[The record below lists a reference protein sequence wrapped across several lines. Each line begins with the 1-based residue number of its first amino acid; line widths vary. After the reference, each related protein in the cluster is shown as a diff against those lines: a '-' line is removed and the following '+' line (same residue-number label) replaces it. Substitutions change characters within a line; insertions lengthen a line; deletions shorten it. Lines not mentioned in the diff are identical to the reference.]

1 MKKSLTVM
9 GLVFG
14 LAALAFPAIVTNT
27 NQSAFYLRHLAR
39 NASTDIDAVY
49 YNPAGLTK
57 LSDGFHL
64 ALHNQSIFQ
73 EKKVVN
79 EFPAL
84 NAREYVGKVNVPVF
98 PTFFAVYKKGSL
110 AFSFGFG
117 PNAGG
122 GSADFA
128 KGIPSFEIPIAQL
141 PALIS
146 GMGIPTSK
154 YGVDIALKGSSVYY
168 GFQAGVSYAITD
180 SFTMAFGV
188 RYISAVD
195 TYEGHL
201 NSVTVN
207 PTYPALGLTGA
218 MIPATTFFT
227 AVGQAGYAAAVK
239 DKAVDVK
246 QTGTAWTPIWSMF
259 FVPCEGLHLS
269 LRYENGTS
277 LELVNKTTK
286 DDTGMFPNGKKS
298 GKDIPAIAAVGV
310 DYLFSPKFRGSF
322 SLSYYL
328 DKDADWDGRE
338 MYVDKNSYEV
348 GLGLEYQVTDMIGL
362 SGGYL
367 MTRYGLAAS
376 FQSDISHTLSADTLG
391 GGFRVKLGEKIDL
404 DLSAFYVM
412 YKDASKTIAYPPF
425 GSYRETYK
433 RTTVGFAVAFGY
445 RI

>member
-1 MKKSLTVM
+1 MRKSLTMM

-73 EKKVVN
+73 EKKVIN

-84 NAREYVGKVNVPVF
+84 NAREFVGKVNVPVF

-122 GSADFA
+122 GSADFT
-128 KGIPSFEIPIAQL
+128 KGLPSFEIPIAQL
-141 PALIS
+141 PALIT

-154 YGVDIALKGSSVYY
+154 YAADIALKGSSVYY
-168 GFQAGVSYAITD
+168 GFQAGVSYAITE

-201 NSVTVN
+201 NSVTIN

-218 MIPATTFFT
+218 MIPATNFFT
-227 AVGQAGYAAAVK
+227 AIGQAGYAAAVK
-239 DKAVDVK
+239 DKAVDVE

-259 FVPCEGLHLS
+259 FIPVEGLHLS
-269 LRYENGTS
+269 FRYENGTG
-277 LELVNKTTK
+277 LELTNKTTK
-286 DDTGMFPNGKKS
+286 DDTGLFPNGKKS
-298 GKDIPAIAAVGV
+298 GKDIPAIVALGA
-310 DYLFSPKFRGSF
+310 DYLFSPKFRGSL

-328 DKDADWDGRE
+328 DQDADWDGRE
-338 MYVDKNSYEV
+338 QFVDDNSYEL

-367 MTRYGLAAS
+367 MTRYGLAAG
-376 FQSDISHTLSADTLG
+376 FQSDMSHTLSADTLG
-391 GGFRVKLGEKIDL
+391 AGLRIKVGAKFDV
-404 DLSAFYVM
+404 DLSGFYVM
-412 YKDASKTIAYPPF
+412 YKDASKTIAYAPF

-433 RTTVGFAVAFGY
+433 RTTVGFAVGFGY